1 MPAQRQ
7 QRNQNNSRIP
17 SPGEDFSDVSP
28 TVDSDDDESVAQT
41 QDDWTFPVVSSKAK
55 REEYEAASEF
65 CCKFLLTDI
74 NWSEIVFRLLKMRKS
89 RLANFKIKLSLKNSE
104 LRANLRGKKIV
115 GGSRSVL
122 SDHDTLI
129 SQQARKFGVM
139 NELFMP
145 SAALMMKRPLTN
157 SMDPARYDSDTA
169 ELQGITAEVYE
180 SLPDTF
186 YEELEGS
193 IAFQKLV
200 SKFRNKAPHHW
211 SPLVLLLFSS
221 SIN

>member
-1 MPAQRQ
+1 
-7 QRNQNNSRIP
+7 
-17 SPGEDFSDVSP
+17 
-28 TVDSDDDESVAQT
+28 
-41 QDDWTFPVVSSKAK
+41 
-55 REEYEAASEF
+55 
-65 CCKFLLTDI
+65 
-74 NWSEIVFRLLKMRKS
+74 
-89 RLANFKIKLSLKNSE
+89 
-104 LRANLRGKKIV
+104 
-115 GGSRSVL
+115 
-122 SDHDTLI
+122 
-129 SQQARKFGVM
+129 M

-200 SKFRNKAPHHW
+200 SKFRNKAPHH
-211 SPLVLLLFSS
+211 
-221 SIN
+221 